1 VSTSIIWFTYVISV
15 YLYHMIYL
23 SVCYFYICFICFQL
37 FWMPMYNSLFLD
49 QWMLL
54 DRRTILMEEDQY
66 MKSKNQ
72 KKETKVYIC
81 TTMYREV
88 RLIYVLTLLC
98 YRTYSLCLLSMSSY
112 RPFWSTNGHETANS
126 DLWMVL
132 ISLIL
137 FLFVINCDFL

>member
-1 VSTSIIWFTYVISV
+1 
-15 YLYHMIYL
+15 
-23 SVCYFYICFICFQL
+23 
-37 FWMPMYNSLFLD
+37 MYNSLFLD

-88 RLIYVLTLLC
+88 RLIYLLTLLC
-98 YRTYSLCLLSMSSY
+98 YRTYSLCLLSIITY
-112 RPFWSTNGHETANS
+112 NQEA
-126 DLWMVL
+126 
-132 ISLIL
+132 IL
-137 FLFVINCDFL
+137 QESCGSELREHIYL